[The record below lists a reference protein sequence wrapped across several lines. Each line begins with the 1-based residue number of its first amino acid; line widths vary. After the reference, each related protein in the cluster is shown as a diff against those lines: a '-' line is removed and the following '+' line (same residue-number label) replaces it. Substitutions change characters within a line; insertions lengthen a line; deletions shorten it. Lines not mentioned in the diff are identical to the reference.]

1 MHSIPLLT
9 KLNFDNMP
17 NVITYRINIRT
28 KSMIKVLTPCKKFC
42 IIKSMNPIKQFIR
55 NNIQIAK

>member
-1 MHSIPLLT
+1 MHSIPLLA

-28 KSMIKVLTPCKKFC
+28 KSMFILTPCKKFC
-42 IIKSMNPIKQFIR
+42 IIKSMSLIKQFH
-55 NNIQIAK
+55 NIQIAK

>member
-28 KSMIKVLTPCKKFC
+28 KSMIKIYHLVRSFAL
-42 IIKSMNPIKQFIR
+42 
-55 NNIQIAK
+55 